1 MNIEN
6 KKFGELLKA
15 SMKSDD
21 TEEWL
26 DIHFTRPIGLAF
38 ALLWHRLGVTPNTI
52 TLLSI
57 VLGIA
62 AGAMFYF
69 QNLYYNIIGVI
80 LLILANLCDSTDGQL
95 ARLTNQRS
103 MKGRCLDGFAGDTWF
118 VAIYL
123 AISLRLWHQTM
134 PGTAEQWGPL
144 ALALAAIAGIVCHS
158 QQSSLADYYRQ
169 IHLYFLKGKAGSELD
184 SYAAEHAIVESLKG
198 KKGIFWDKAF
208 HNNYQN
214 YCKSQERRTPEFQ
227 KLQHKLTER
236 YGQNVEN
243 IPVEWKEQFL
253 KGSRPLMPL
262 TNFLTFNSRAIII
275 YITVLANCPWV
286 YLIIE
291 IVVYTAVYMY
301 MHKQHEELCKTMYQ
315 QLNT

>member
-80 LLILANLCDSTDGQL
+80 LLISANLCDSTDGQL

-103 MKGRCLDGFAGDTWF
+103 MKGRCLDGFQATHG
-118 VAIYL
+118 
-123 AISLRLWHQTM
+123 SLLSILPSRYDS
-134 PGTAEQWGPL
+134 GTNQCREQPNNG
-144 ALALAAIAGIVCHS
+144 AHS
-158 QQSSLADYYRQ
+158 
-169 IHLYFLKGKAGSELD
+169 H
-184 SYAAEHAIVESLKG
+184 
-198 KKGIFWDKAF
+198 
-208 HNNYQN
+208 
-214 YCKSQERRTPEFQ
+214 
-227 KLQHKLTER
+227 
-236 YGQNVEN
+236 
-243 IPVEWKEQFL
+243 
-253 KGSRPLMPL
+253 
-262 TNFLTFNSRAIII
+262 
-275 YITVLANCPWV
+275 
-286 YLIIE
+286 
-291 IVVYTAVYMY
+291 
-301 MHKQHEELCKTMYQ
+301 
-315 QLNT
+315 

>member
-123 AISLRLWHQTM
+123 AISLRLWHQPM

-198 KKGIFWDKAF
+198 KKGRFWDK
-208 HNNYQN
+208 
-214 YCKSQERRTPEFQ
+214 
-227 KLQHKLTER
+227 
-236 YGQNVEN
+236 
-243 IPVEWKEQFL
+243 
-253 KGSRPLMPL
+253 
-262 TNFLTFNSRAIII
+262 
-275 YITVLANCPWV
+275 
-286 YLIIE
+286 
-291 IVVYTAVYMY
+291 
-301 MHKQHEELCKTMYQ
+301 
-315 QLNT
+315 